1 MRGRMHNMTNEEFAP
16 FSISHYEDG
25 RFGLIL
31 DDFGDCY
38 EIFEEAGYESGGY
51 GWHGVADAL
60 IRLKA
65 PHLANKIEFN
75 PEASMFAAYGQDR
88 AAIEELGR
96 LLRSAVDD
104 ESLLKNALEN
114 ADPELMD

>member
-1 MRGRMHNMTNEEFAP
+1 MSNNEFAP
-16 FSISHYEDG
+16 FRLVENEDG
-25 RFGLIL
+25 FNLYL
-31 DDFGDCY
+31 DEFDECAETFD
-38 EIFEEAGYESGGY
+38 EAGYESGGY

-65 PHLANKIEFN
+65 PHLKKKIEFD
-75 PEASMFAAYGQDR
+75 PEASLFVAFSQDR

-96 LLRSAVDD
+96 LLRNAIDD
-104 ESLLKNALEN
+104 KTLLKTALEN